1 MAQKTSV
8 TGNRVTIDD
17 NTYVVTQA
25 GPQYAVTNDFGD
37 RLGYFSVRGR
47 AVTAE
52 DWGVAGAHPLMQI
65 GKLWVAANQPKTEE
79 KAGGGPPSRG
89 VCRISTHEKP
99 SDADAEKAR
108 AHRAWMKKQ
117 PGCKASYYVLDPA
130 TGKALTITIFETRD
144 QLNAAKDAAP
154 PDGAAPLRATSVEVF
169 PMVEEP

>member
-8 TGNRVTIDD
+8 AGNRVTIDD
-17 NTYVVTQA
+17 NTYVVAQA

-65 GKLWVAANQPKTEE
+65 GKLWVAANLVKTEE
-79 KAGGGPPSRG
+79 KSSALASRG
-89 VCRISTHEKP
+89 VCRVTTHEKP

-108 AHRAWMKKQ
+108 AHRAWTKKQ
-117 PGCKASYYVLDPA
+117 PGCKASYFVLDPA
-130 TGKALTITIFETRD
+130 TGKALTITIWETRD

-154 PDGAAPLRATSVEVF
+154 PDGAAALRATSVEVF